1 MDCKMRINS
10 MFKQNLIKCH
20 LETAWPFVLFIWSNL
35 MWYWS
40 LAALQKQKKGKKE
53 IYIKYIYT
61 DLSLHK
67 TALVKG
73 YIFPLQLK
81 INKMVSN
88 IPQYFLFVFLVF
100 PVKGEPINDDYYY
113 FFSDRVVT
121 VWWATPKRMGC
132 SLLPRSPILFFSHEG
147 SESLVSS

>member
-1 MDCKMRINS
+1 MIGFNV
-10 MFKQNLIKCH
+10 
-20 LETAWPFVLFIWSNL
+20 VLVSCCT
-35 MWYWS
+35 S
-40 LAALQKQKKGKKE
+40 KPTKKKNTKKKRKKKE

-88 IPQYFLFVFLVF
+88 IPQYFPFVFLLF
-100 PVKGEPINDDYYY
+100 PVKGEPIND
-113 FFSDRVVT
+113 V
-121 VWWATPKRMGC
+121 
-132 SLLPRSPILFFSHEG
+132 LLYLTEQ
-147 SESLVSS
+147 

>member
-1 MDCKMRINS
+1 MPFGNCLA
-10 MFKQNLIKCH
+10 FCALYLIKSNV
-20 LETAWPFVLFIWSNL
+20 VLVSCCT
-35 MWYWS
+35 S
-40 LAALQKQKKGKKE
+40 KTKKRKKE

-88 IPQYFLFVFLVF
+88 IPQNFLFVFLVF
-100 PVKGEPINDDYYY
+100 PVKGEPI
-113 FFSDRVVT
+113 SDF
-121 VWWATPKRMGC
+121 
-132 SLLPRSPILFFSHEG
+132 LIE
-147 SESLVSS
+147 